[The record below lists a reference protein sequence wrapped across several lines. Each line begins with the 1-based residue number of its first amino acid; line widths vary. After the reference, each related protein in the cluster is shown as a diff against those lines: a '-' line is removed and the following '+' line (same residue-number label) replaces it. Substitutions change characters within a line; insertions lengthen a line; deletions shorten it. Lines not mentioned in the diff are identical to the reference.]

1 MADVV
6 AAGDLTHL
14 LPETVAQADR
24 LALLV
29 LDQFRFAAELAA
41 ASFGAF
47 ASLGYLKA
55 PRSQTHRWR
64 ERAWSSAE
72 ARSFARIC
80 ERSGLFRRCP
90 PTVVKP
96 VALTV
101 LLSHFPE
108 ICVPDRAKPQR

>member
-29 LDQFRFAAELAA
+29 LDQFRFAAELDA

-64 ERAWSSAE
+64 ERELGRAPRQEASRAFVSGAVSS
-72 ARSFARIC
+72 
-80 ERSGLFRRCP
+80 GGVRR
-90 PTVVKP
+90 
-96 VALTV
+96 
-101 LLSHFPE
+101 
-108 ICVPDRAKPQR
+108 RW